1 MLNIFT
7 YIDYREFLEDFYDEQ
22 KRVNK
27 AFSYQYFAN
36 KAGFK
41 SKSFIKLVIDGKK
54 NLTNDSIQK
63 LNNVLRLNEKAF
75 SYFCD
80 LVAFNQTRSI
90 QQRNFYFEKLT
101 QYNKRSTARTVIHDQ
116 YEIYSKWYYSTLRE
130 LVVAFDFKGDFEL
143 LGKRL
148 KPAISARKAREAVKL
163 LVKLRFIEKKG
174 DKYFQ
179 CDPLITTGDEVR
191 SLAISNFHIQNLGVA
206 ISSIDTVKSCDRDIS
221 CLVLGLSDEG
231 FKRVKDEIQQFR
243 KKLLA
248 IAAAETIIDRVYHL
262 NFQAIPVSEDIHEN
276 NP

>member
-22 KRVNK
+22 KAINK
-27 AFSYQYFAN
+27 AFSFQYFAN

-54 NLTNDSIQK
+54 NLTSDSIQK
-63 LNNVLRLNEKAF
+63 LNNILKLNEKAF

-90 QQRNFYFEKLT
+90 QERNFYFEKLT
-101 QYNKRSTARTVIHDQ
+101 QYNKRSVARTVIHDH
-116 YEIYSKWYYSTLRE
+116 YEIYSKWYYNTLRE
-130 LVVAFDFKGDFEL
+130 LVAAFDFKGDFEL

-148 KPAISARKAREAVKL
+148 KPAISARKAREAIKL
-163 LVKLRFIEKKG
+163 LVKLGFIEKKG
-174 DKYFQ
+174 DRYFQ

-191 SLAISNFHIQNLGVA
+191 SLAISNFHIQNLGLA
-206 ISSIDTVKSCDRDIS
+206 MNSIDTVKSSDRDIS
-221 CLVLGLSDEG
+221 CLVMGLSNEG

-248 IAAAETIIDRVYHL
+248 IAVSQKTIDRVYHL
-262 NFQAIPVSEDIHEN
+262 NFQAIPVSEAIHEN
-276 NP
+276 NV